1 MTGAVSPEKPARLRT
16 VAPLIALGAV
26 GVLVLIPISWIN
38 LSGRPGLPL
47 PPLLLA
53 VLSSIQPFVLLV
65 VAAFAGSYTAP
76 KLGLR
81 SLVVERVAG
90 RLPDAADLRPL
101 LPLVAISVLLGIGI
115 NLADAW
121 TRPLWLPGGA
131 VFPRYEAHWSPAT
144 LVFGMLYG
152 GITEEVLCRWGLM
165 SGLAWLLWAPT
176 GRRRPV
182 PAWIMVAAILGAS
195 LIFAAGH
202 LPAMAQ
208 MLPLSA
214 GPVIRTLAL
223 NAIAGIW
230 FGWIFWRYHLEA
242 AMVSHA
248 AGHVGFAVYALGM
261 LALA

>member
-1 MTGAVSPEKPARLRT
+1 VTGVHSDKPSRLRL
-16 VAPLIALGAV
+16 VAPLIGLGAV

-38 LSGRPGLPL
+38 LSARPDLPL

-53 VLSSIQPFVLLV
+53 VLSTIQPLVLLL
-65 VAAFAGSYTAP
+65 VAAFVGGYAAP

-81 SLVVERVAG
+81 SLVVERVTG
-90 RLPDAADLRPL
+90 RLPGAADLRPL
-101 LPLVAISVLLGIGI
+101 LPLFAVSVLLGIGI
-115 NLADAW
+115 NLADEL
-121 TRPLWLPGGA
+121 TRSLWLPDGA
-131 VFPRYEAHWSPAT
+131 DFPRYEANWSPAT
-144 LVFGMLYG
+144 LVFGILYG
-152 GITEEVLCRWGLM
+152 GLTEEVLCRWGLM
-165 SGLAWLLWAPT
+165 SGLAWLLCAVT
-176 GRRRPV
+176 GSRRPV
-182 PAWIMVAAILGAS
+182 PPWIMVAAIVAAS

-208 MLPLSA
+208 MLPLSP

-230 FGWIFWRYHLEA
+230 FGWTFWRFHLEA

-248 AGHVGFAVYALGM
+248 ASHVGFAVYALAM